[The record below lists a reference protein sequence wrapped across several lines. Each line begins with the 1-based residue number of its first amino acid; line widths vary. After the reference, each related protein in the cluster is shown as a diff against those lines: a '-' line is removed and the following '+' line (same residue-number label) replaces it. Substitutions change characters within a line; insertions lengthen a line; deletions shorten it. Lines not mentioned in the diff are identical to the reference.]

1 MTFYDLVLDSDQIGD
16 YFDDIDMG
24 RLVDHQTKFVASLL
38 GGPAS
43 FSNERLR
50 QVHQHL
56 AISDTDFDEMAR
68 ILGEAMAKHGMD
80 DADIGAVI
88 SSIEAKRSVIVA
100 RSAA

>member
-1 MTFYDLVLDSDQIGD
+1 
-16 YFDDIDMG
+16 DMG